1 VVALREQ
8 GVERGDVRAVGELV
22 VQAVRAHRGVVRG
35 RGRIFNYSWVWLK
48 PDGLLN
54 SDDIADQLADIALR
68 GQLVRDTEP
77 AEPVGSNA
85 TALLR

>member
-1 VVALREQ
+1 M
-8 GVERGDVRAVGELV
+8 
-22 VQAVRAHRGVVRG
+22 
-35 RGRIFNYSWVWLK
+35 WLK